1 MDGMRGWRPCVTVVH
16 CVLLLLL
23 AVAPSTSVEGLN
35 TYGSSSILPP
45 APFSGTAARPL
56 AAVKVDPRGK
66 VYQTQILK
74 QQLAN
79 ELGLPLRDLRVV
91 DPSFPSQIQA
101 TFTARPKAILFCIE
115 NIKVVVQKGE
125 ALVFS
130 PEVQSVQEFIPALQQ
145 QIATMEM
152 AGPLGIGVAAPFE
165 LIVIEAALNIVIQ
178 SLFRRVR
185 SLSPAVASALNGL
198 RAESR
203 GLDVVQTQVDELLPL
218 KNKLDELRKRVREI
232 RRAITEILNSDE
244 DMAMMQLGGPQLGAQ
259 RVGFAPDPLASP
271 PAVAVEDLSDG
282 SLDSSRRPGPAGYP
296 IQNPPLPGSSPVL
309 NVEMMFEN
317 YLNEVEW
324 ISAEVEDKIDEIRNT
339 EENVVLQLDLLRN
352 RILKFELLLS
362 ISSFVVTCGAL
373 VTGLF
378 GMNLLNHY
386 ETSPAVFYVVSALL
400 VASMFTGFNA
410 FTRYA
415 RRETLL

>member
-1 MDGMRGWRPCVTVVH
+1 MVH

-282 SLDSSRRPGPAGYP
+282 SLDSSPRPGLAGYP